1 MQVPPTHKALWRIP
15 AGGAQNEER
24 EQSTDMDI
32 HTSEVGHEQQGVDG
46 AVTHRP
52 SQLPLYANSDLPIFI
67 FIKAYRFEFLN
78 VKCGDF

>member
-1 MQVPPTHKALWRIP
+1 
-15 AGGAQNEER
+15 
-24 EQSTDMDI
+24 MDI